1 MKYRSHF
8 ISAPD
13 GLRLHVREYGE
24 AASARMPVLCLAGLT
39 RNAQDFSMLADALA
53 ARGHRVIA
61 PDYRG
66 RGLSDRDPDPARYD
80 VPVELEDILAVCTAL
95 EMHHAAIVGTS
106 RGGLLA
112 MAMGAAKP
120 EFLRGVVLNDV
131 GPILEIEGLRKIA
144 AYVGK
149 IRPPQNWDEA
159 IATVK
164 AISGDA
170 FPAVSDADWRAL
182 AEGSFVEDNGR
193 LISSY
198 DPALMNGLAKLD
210 LSQPF
215 PPLWVYFDAIAHVPV
230 LALRGENSLLLSQ
243 ETFEAMAERHPKLTP
258 LLIRGQGHAPMLRD
272 ALSIDAIARFID
284 QLDRPNTSA

>member
-1 MKYRSHF
+1 MNYRSHF
-8 ISAPD
+8 VSAPD
-13 GLRLHVREYGE
+13 GLKLHVREYGD
-24 AASARMPVLCLAGLT
+24 AASGRMPVLCLAGLT
-39 RNAQDFSMLADALA
+39 RNARDFSMLADALA

-80 VPVELEDILAVCTAL
+80 VPVELEDLLALCTAL
-95 EMHHAAIVGTS
+95 GLDHAAVVGTS

-131 GPILEIEGLRKIA
+131 GPVLEIEGLRKIA

-164 AISGDA
+164 AINGEA
-170 FPAVSDADWRAL
+170 FPALTDEDWRAL
-182 AEGSFVEDNGR
+182 AEGSFVEQNGA
-193 LISSY
+193 LVSSY

-210 LSQPF
+210 LSQPL

-230 LALRGENSLLLSQ
+230 LAIRGENSLLLSQ
-243 ETFEAMAERHPKLTP
+243 ETFDAMAARHPKLTP
-258 LLIRGQGHAPMLRD
+258 LLIRGQGHAPLLRD
-272 ALSIDAIARFID
+272 ALSIDAIAGFIAG
-284 QLDRPNTSA
+284 LETE

>member
-1 MKYRSHF
+1 MNYHSHF

-13 GLRLHVREYGE
+13 GLKLHVREYG
-24 AASARMPVLCLAGLT
+24 SATSSRMPVLCLAGLT
-39 RNAQDFSMLADALA
+39 RNAQDFSVLAEALA

-80 VPVELEDILAVCTAL
+80 IPVELEDTFAVCTAL
-95 EMHHAAIVGTS
+95 GMSHAAVVGTS

-131 GPILEIEGLRKIA
+131 GPILEVDGLRKIA

-149 IRPPQNWDEA
+149 IKPPQNWDEA

-164 AISGDA
+164 AIQWEA
-170 FPAVSDADWRAL
+170 FPALSEEDWRAL
-182 AEGSFVEDNGR
+182 TEGSFVESNGR
-193 LISSY
+193 LMSSY

-210 LSQPF
+210 LSQPL

-230 LALRGENSLLLSQ
+230 LAIRGENSLLLSQ
-243 ETFEAMAERHPKLTP
+243 DTFDAMATRHPRLTP
-258 LLIRGQGHAPMLRD
+258 LLIQGQGHAPLLRD
-272 ALSIDAIARFID
+272 ALSIDAITRFVEM
-284 QLDRPNTSA
+284 LEA

>member
-1 MKYRSHF
+1 MTYRSHF
-8 ISAPD
+8 ISASD
-13 GLRLHVREYGE
+13 GLKLYVREYGD
-24 AASARMPVLCLAGLT
+24 ALSSRTPILCLAGLT
-39 RNAQDFSMLADALA
+39 RNSQDFSVLAEALA

-66 RGLSDRDPDPARYD
+66 RGRSDRDPDAARYD
-80 VPVELEDILAVCTAL
+80 IPVELDDVFAVCAAL
-95 EMHHAAIVGTS
+95 GVDQAAIIGTS

-120 EFLRGVVLNDV
+120 EFLRAIVLNDV

-149 IRPPQNWDEA
+149 IKPPASWDDA

-164 AISGDA
+164 ALQGEA
-170 FPAVSDADWRAL
+170 FPALNDEDWRAL
-182 AEGSFVEDNGR
+182 AEGSFVESEGR

-210 LSQPF
+210 LSKPL

-230 LALRGENSLLLSQ
+230 LALRGEFSWLLSL
-243 ETFEAMAERHPKLTP
+243 ETFDAMATRHPNLTP
-258 LLIRGQGHAPMLRD
+258 VLVPGQGHAPLLRD
-272 ALSIDAIARFID
+272 ALSIDAITRF
-284 QLDRPNTSA
+284 LEENA

>member
-1 MKYRSHF
+1 MTYRSHF
-8 ISAPD
+8 ISASD
-13 GLRLHVREYGE
+13 GLKLYVREYGD
-24 AASARMPVLCLAGLT
+24 ALSSRTPILCLAGLT
-39 RNAQDFSMLADALA
+39 RNSQDFSVLAEALA

-66 RGLSDRDPDPARYD
+66 RGRSDRDPDPARYD
-80 VPVELEDILAVCTAL
+80 IPVELDDVFAVCAAL
-95 EMHHAAIVGTS
+95 GVDQAVIIGTS

-120 EFLRGVVLNDV
+120 EFLRAIVLNDV

-149 IRPPQNWDEA
+149 IKPPASWDDA

-164 AISGDA
+164 ALQGEA
-170 FPAVSDADWRAL
+170 FPALNDEDWRAL
-182 AEGSFVEDNGR
+182 AEGSFVESEGR

-210 LSQPF
+210 LSKPL

-230 LALRGENSLLLSQ
+230 LALRGEFSWLLSQ
-243 ETFEAMAERHPKLTP
+243 ETFDAMATRHPNLTP
-258 LLIRGQGHAPMLRD
+258 VLVPGQGHAPLLRD
-272 ALSIDAIARFID
+272 ALSIDAITRF
-284 QLDRPNTSA
+284 LEENA

>member
-1 MKYRSHF
+1 MTYRSHF
-8 ISAPD
+8 VSASD
-13 GLRLHVREYGE
+13 GLKLHVREYGD
-24 AASARMPVLCLAGLT
+24 AVSTRVTVLCLAGLT
-39 RNAQDFSMLADALA
+39 RNAIDFAPLAEALS

-80 VPVELEDILAVCTAL
+80 IPVELEDVFSVCAALDVPTAAV
-95 EMHHAAIVGTS
+95 VGTS

-120 EFLRGVVLNDV
+120 EFLRGIVLNDV
-131 GPILEIEGLRKIA
+131 GPILEVEGLRRIA
-144 AYVGK
+144 SYVGK
-149 IRPPQNWDEA
+149 IKPPRDWNDA
-159 IATVK
+159 IETLK
-164 AISGDA
+164 TIQGEA
-170 FPAVSDADWRAL
+170 FPALNAEDWRAL
-182 AEGSFVEDNGR
+182 AEGSFVEQDGR

-210 LSQPF
+210 LSQPL

-243 ETFEAMAERHPKLTP
+243 ETFEAMAARHARFQA
-258 LLIRGQGHAPMLRD
+258 LLIKGQGHAPLLRD
-272 ALSIDAIARFID
+272 ALSIDAIAAFIAS
-284 QLDRPNTSA
+284 LDA